1 MMEIF
6 EPIIPEKAEVI
17 SECYS
22 QGEAYM
28 AKHLKVFQM
37 MYRKKKGLGNEQI
50 FLL

>member
-28 AKHLKVFQM
+28 AKHLKVSWVIS
-37 MYRKKKGLGNEQI
+37 RKKKFRQ
-50 FLL
+50 